1 MSARIITTEPS
12 VEPVSLAEAKLYL
25 RVTNDAQDDVI
36 TSLIEAARKY
46 AELYCNRAFIDT
58 VFDQSYDFGFPD
70 VFYLTPVPV
79 DSVTSITYLDE
90 AGASQTL
97 SSSLYRTDV
106 ASEPGRIEPAYGEVW
121 PTTYPVINAVTVR
134 FKSGYGTAGTDVP
147 EGIRTAIK
155 MLVGMWYEHR
165 EPVVTGTIATPIPMT
180 VKALLDP
187 FQLGMFAGSLP

>member
-25 RVTNDAQDDVI
+25 RVTDDAQDDVI
-36 TSLIEAARKY
+36 TSLIEAARKT

-58 VFDQSYDFGFPD
+58 VFDQSYDYRFPD
-70 VFYLTPVPV
+70 CFYLTPVPV

-97 SSSLYRTDV
+97 AASKYRTDV
-106 ASEPGRIEPAYGEVW
+106 VSEPGRIEPAYSEVW

-134 FKSGYGTAGTDVP
+134 FKVGYGTAGTDVP

-155 MLVGMWYEHR
+155 MLVGQWYEFR
-165 EPVVTGTIATPIPMT
+165 EPVITGTIQAELSWT
-180 VKALLDP
+180 VRALLNP